1 MTTAYITMEKNMS
14 VRVYLCRNKGFN
26 TAEHDRKFAL
36 DILGLIQ
43 GPLDLDEVETYRR
56 STYAVS
62 EIPRLRME
70 GNYIPEEVW
79 QWHKGSIKKMQ
90 FSTKPMAGR
99 EFCLNALAMALDFGV
114 DIRGELRLAV
124 AMSMHKR
131 AGKDSL
137 LALLSNDV
145 VVLIALMAF

>member
-70 GNYIPEEVW
+70 GITSPQMSGNGIKASSRKCNSAPNRW
-79 QWHKGSIKKMQ
+79 QAGS
-90 FSTKPMAGR
+90 FASTRWLWLWTSASIFEGNSGWPLQCPCTKEQAR
-99 EFCLNALAMALDFGV
+99 TVC
-114 DIRGELRLAV
+114 
-124 AMSMHKR
+124 
-131 AGKDSL
+131 
-137 LALLSNDV
+137 
-145 VVLIALMAF
+145 